1 MYHFFIFI
9 HQSPL
14 LKTEFETQFKLELLL
29 SFTGGKKATGY
40 MIVSVRNPSPD
51 YVAERLITLLTY
63 NAEHTGNVKAHMSC
77 LKKKISLSHLYTHCK
92 LSKTENCDII
102 MFDPWFVSAKSTA

>member
-40 MIVSVRNPSPD
+40 MIVSVRNPRPD

-63 NAEHTGNVKAHMSC
+63 NAEHTGNVKAHE
-77 LKKKISLSHLYTHCK
+77 LFKEKNLDVSLVHSLQ
-92 LSKTENCDII
+92 II
-102 MFDPWFVSAKSTA
+102 KN

>member
-14 LKTEFETQFKLELLL
+14 LKTEFETQLKLELLL

-40 MIVSVRNPSPD
+40 IIVSVTDPTPD
-51 YVAERLITLLTY
+51 DVAERPTMLLTY

-77 LKKKISLSHLYTHCK
+77 LKKKISKSHLYTRCK
-92 LSKTENCDII
+92 LSKTENCDI
-102 MFDPWFVSAKSTA
+102 MFDPWFVSAKSTV

>member
-1 MYHFFIFI
+1 MYYFFIFI

-40 MIVSVRNPSPD
+40 MIVSVRNPRPD

-77 LKKKISLSHLYTHCK
+77 LKKKISMSHLYTRCK
-92 LSKTENCDII
+92 L
-102 MFDPWFVSAKSTA
+102 